1 MELTPDQKKK
11 RIETIA
17 KLAIA
22 GVVGL
27 AVSPVIFL
35 AIKGLVGL
43 LIAGVIGF
51 TAIQL
56 TPWFA
61 MKIANW
67 KMKLIIAEAN
77 ANPIETMNN
86 VYAENMKVIG
96 EKDKKIANFEGR
108 LGDFRSQMRM
118 FAQKFPND
126 VAQFQGIEQKMQMVL
141 DRQKTKQRQA
151 KLEARKFHDEIVR
164 AEAIYEMALAAHSV
178 QELSG
183 DLEAQVYQDIKK
195 RVSFDSVMHS
205 FNTAVA
211 ELSVEADTDPD
222 LMIADT
228 PIKGALPESTGSI
241 PVPVLDA
248 QVVEAEA
255 VPVKGVRR

>member
-1 MELTPDQKKK
+1 MELTPEQKKK

-17 KLAIA
+17 KVVIA

-56 TPWFA
+56 APYLA

-67 KMKLIIAEAN
+67 KMKLIIAEASK
-77 ANPIETMNN
+77 NPIETMNN
-86 VYAENMKVIG
+86 VYAENMRVIG
-96 EKDKKIANFEGR
+96 EKDQKIAQFEGR
-108 LGDFRSQMRM
+108 LGDFRSQMKM
-118 FAQKFPND
+118 FAQKFPQD
-126 VAQFQGIEQKMQMVL
+126 VQQFASVEQKMQFVL

-151 KLEARKFHDEIVR
+151 KIEARKFHDEIVR
-164 AEAIYEMALAAHSV
+164 AEAIYDMALAAHAV
-178 QELSG
+178 QQLSG

-222 LMIADT
+222 LILADT
-228 PIKGALPESTGSI
+228 PVKGALPESVGTI
-241 PVPVLDA
+241 PAPVIDAVPV
-248 QVVEAEA
+248 EA
-255 VPVKGVRR
+255 VPVKVVRR